1 MAMRKPATQSLVEVA
16 IPTMRTL
23 ASEIGQSCHLALHS
37 RGDIVVVARMESQ
50 EQIGFTVRPG
60 YRHSIMKTVSGLI
73 LFAFQPD
80 DVRARRHPFRAALR

>member
-37 RGDIVVVARMESQ
+37 RGDIVVVARME
-50 EQIGFTVRPG
+50 
-60 YRHSIMKTVSGLI
+60 
-73 LFAFQPD
+73 
-80 DVRARRHPFRAALR
+80 